1 MISAGLWHVHSA
13 DLGVISQ
20 VKKKYFEQKK
30 REQLVQEARRADMRA
45 QTEML
50 VAEARSGIA
59 RFTGGGFNLNQS
71 AA

>member
-1 MISAGLWHVHSA
+1 M
-13 DLGVISQ
+13 ISQ